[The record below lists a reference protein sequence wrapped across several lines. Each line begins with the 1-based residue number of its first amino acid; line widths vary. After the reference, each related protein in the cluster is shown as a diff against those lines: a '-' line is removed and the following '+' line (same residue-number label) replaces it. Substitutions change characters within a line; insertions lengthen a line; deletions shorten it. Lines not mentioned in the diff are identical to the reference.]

1 MRRRKILPLFC
12 ALPVI
17 LAACGDTPV
26 AIEAG
31 RAKMDNGGSYGSGG
45 KAPAGDAPAASDT
58 TTATAERAMVLPCNG
73 GSYGSGGRNED
84 CPEGAN

>member
-1 MRRRKILPLFC
+1 MPLFC
-12 ALPVI
+12 AFPVI

-26 AIEAG
+26 GMEAG

-45 KAPAGDAPAASDT
+45 KAPDGDAPAASDT
-58 TTATAERAMVLPCNG
+58 TATAEEAIVLPCNG

-84 CPEGAN
+84 CPEVAN